1 MTSLKRFISLATY
14 LLCTVFAQMPSPI
27 VGTWQTSI
35 ELGQGLAPATGI
47 FQALPDGRYREEMYI
62 QGQLSA
68 FWEGQYSLAPD
79 GTLTQQESN
88 KSPQICTQSQCMAND
103 GPSTTVSRV
112 SVQGPDTFVVTLQ
125 DPSSG
130 QMFSITWQRL
140 NNQAAT
146 PSATTPSTTTPS
158 TGQFPQANVGQ
169 SPLVGSWQFIERTQQ
184 GDSVLIVLTY
194 TSEGRFD
201 IRRLL
206 NGQALISSYGGSY
219 SLDPNGKLTENTTE
233 KSPQFCYLQCQP
245 NPVQLGISAPMQ
257 INFADANTLI
267 YAGLSFQRAQVDRTA
282 LVGMQSPMPSVPGG
296 MPGFDGSYTPTGSFD
311 GYPMPTVDNGGFIN
325 GVIWEQSG
333 YQDPN
338 GGGTFMLPNSPD
350 AGTTYY
356 SPSGNLLSYN
366 DGTSTWTEIS
376 PNGFETEISPSGE

>member
-1 MTSLKRFISLATY
+1 MNPLKRLISLITY
-14 LLCTVFAQMPSPI
+14 LGLCTVFAQMPSPI
-27 VGTWQTSI
+27 MGTWQTSI

-62 QGQLSA
+62 QGQLAA

-88 KSPQICTQSQCMAND
+88 KSPQICMQSQCMAND
-103 GPSTTVSRV
+103 GPSMTVSRV

-130 QMFSITWQRL
+130 QIFSITWQRL
-140 NNQAAT
+140 NNQPAT
-146 PSATTPSTTTPS
+146 PSATSPSTTTPS
-158 TGQFPQANVGQ
+158 TGQFPQASAGQ

-194 TSEGRFD
+194 TADGRFD

-206 NGQALISSYGGSY
+206 NGQALMSSYGGSY

-233 KSPQFCYLQCQP
+233 KSPQFCYVQCEP

-257 INFADANTLI
+257 ISFADANTLI
-267 YAGLSFQRAQVDRTA
+267 YAGLSFQRAQVNAPA
-282 LVGMQSPMPSVPGG
+282 LGGMQSPMPSVG
-296 MPGFDGSYTPTGSFD
+296 MPGAEPFGSYTP
-311 GYPMPTVDNGGFIN
+311 MPSVDNGDFID

-350 AGTTYY
+350 PTTTYY
-356 SPSGNLLSYN
+356 SPSGNPLTYN
-366 DGTSTWTEIS
+366 DGTGTWTEIS
-376 PNGFETEISPSGE
+376 PYGFETEVNPVGGE

>member
-1 MTSLKRFISLATY
+1 MKTFKHFIMLFT
-14 LLCTVFAQMPSPI
+14 LGLCTVFAQVASPI

-62 QGQLSA
+62 QGQLAA

-88 KSPQICTQSQCMAND
+88 KSPQICMQSQCMAND
-103 GPSTTVSRV
+103 GPSMTVSRV

-130 QMFSITWQRL
+130 QMFNITWQRL
-140 NNQAAT
+140 NNQTAT
-146 PSATTPSTTTPS
+146 PSATTLSTTTPS
-158 TGQFPQANVGQ
+158 TGQTQANTGQ
-169 SPLVGSWQFIERTQQ
+169 SPLVGSWQFLERTQQ

-194 TSEGRFD
+194 TADGRFD

-206 NGQALISSYGGSY
+206 NGQALMSSYGGTY
-219 SLDPNGKLTENTTE
+219 TLDANSNLTENTTE
-233 KSPQFCYLQCQP
+233 KSPQFCYMQCQP
-245 NPVQLGISAPMQ
+245 NPVQLGSSAPMQ
-257 INFADANTLI
+257 ISFADANTLI
-267 YAGLSFQRAQVDRTA
+267 YAGLSFQRAQANAGGV
-282 LVGMQSPMPSVPGG
+282 QSPMPSVPGG
-296 MPGFDGSYTPTGSFD
+296 MPGLDSSYTPTGSLE
-311 GYPMPTVDNGGFIN
+311 GYPMPTVDNGDFIN

-338 GGGTFMLPNSPD
+338 GDGTFMLPNSPD
-350 AGTTYY
+350 SGTTYY
-356 SPSGNLLSYN
+356 SPSGNPLSYN
-366 DGTSTWTEIS
+366 DGTGTWTEIS
-376 PNGFETEISPSGE
+376 PYGFETEVSPAGE